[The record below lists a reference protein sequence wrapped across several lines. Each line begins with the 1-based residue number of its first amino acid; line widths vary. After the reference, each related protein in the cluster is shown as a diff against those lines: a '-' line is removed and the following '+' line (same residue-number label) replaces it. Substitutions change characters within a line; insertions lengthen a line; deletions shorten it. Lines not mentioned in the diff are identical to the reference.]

1 MRIAGRAAARR
12 PTAAGMTRVER
23 AARARRRRALAHL
36 ERVRDQREASNN
48 PPARRL
54 RALVLALSFAGGAWA
69 GSAWLADA
77 TLETISVRGAR
88 HLSAQAIAAASG
100 VAPGAPLAALDRDSV
115 AARLAENAW
124 IEQARALA
132 LPSGRLLL
140 AVVEREPVAV
150 LAGEE
155 PWAVDAAG
163 SPFAPAPSEGLEAL
177 PRLVATHATAPG
189 ELAQAVALAR
199 RLPELG
205 LASSARGGHRGAERS
220 GGAIAAASRPGAA
233 RGARPGGSRRQA
245 GGPDPRSRSG
255 ASRAGERHA
264 ARSAFPGPGG
274 PGCHAAPERDGT
286 SGGLARRRDA
296 VQGTA
301 GRVIRRPLMGGNMSR
316 KEELI
321 VGLDIGTT
329 KICVI
334 VAERTENGID
344 VVGIGTHPS
353 RGLRKGVVVDI
364 DATVDS
370 IKHAI
375 EEAELMADCEITT
388 VYAGIAGGHIR
399 GFNSHGVVAVK
410 DREVREGDVRRVIDA
425 AKAVAIPMDREVIHV
440 IPQEFIID
448 DQDGIREPLGMSGVR
463 LEAKIHIVTA
473 AVTSAQNIVK
483 CANRAGLNVM
493 DIVLEP
499 LASAEAALA
508 DDERDLGVCLVDIG
522 GGTTDIA
529 VFADGSIKHTSVLGL
544 GGYHISNDIA
554 VGLRTPFEEAE
565 RIKKKFGMATA
576 RYLPSDDVIS
586 VPSVGGRRPRQ
597 VSRKILCEIIE
608 PRVDEILSLA
618 RRELVKAGLE
628 DRIPSGVVL
637 TGGCSALAGL
647 PELAEEIFEAP
658 VRPGTPSHIGGLQ
671 DVVRGPMYATGVGL
685 ALFGASRSSGASHDA
700 LPHPGRLHLRQ
711 GQAAHAGLVLRGDS
725 ASRDGP
731 EKWLH
736 LAQKRC
742 FHVTFCAGEISR
754 GGERCPSEPDPAP
767 NEREPSRKTGIS

>member
-1 MRIAGRAAARR
+1 
-12 PTAAGMTRVER
+12 
-23 AARARRRRALAHL
+23 
-36 ERVRDQREASNN
+36 
-48 PPARRL
+48 
-54 RALVLALSFAGGAWA
+54 
-69 GSAWLADA
+69 
-77 TLETISVRGAR
+77 
-88 HLSAQAIAAASG
+88 
-100 VAPGAPLAALDRDSV
+100 
-115 AARLAENAW
+115 
-124 IEQARALA
+124 
-132 LPSGRLLL
+132 
-140 AVVEREPVAV
+140 
-150 LAGEE
+150 
-155 PWAVDAAG
+155 
-163 SPFAPAPSEGLEAL
+163 
-177 PRLVATHATAPG
+177 
-189 ELAQAVALAR
+189 
-199 RLPELG
+199 
-205 LASSARGGHRGAERS
+205 
-220 GGAIAAASRPGAA
+220 
-233 RGARPGGSRRQA
+233 
-245 GGPDPRSRSG
+245 
-255 ASRAGERHA
+255 
-264 ARSAFPGPGG
+264 
-274 PGCHAAPERDGT
+274 
-286 SGGLARRRDA
+286 
-296 VQGTA
+296 
-301 GRVIRRPLMGGNMSR
+301 MSR
-316 KEELI
+316 KAELI
-321 VGLDIGTT
+321 IGLDIGTT

-334 VAERTENGID
+334 VSERTENGID

-399 GFNSHGVVAVK
+399 SFNSHGVVAVK
-410 DREVREGDVRRVIDA
+410 DHEVHEGDVKRVIDA

-448 DQDGIREPLGMSGVR
+448 DQDGIHEPLGMSGVR
-463 LEAKIHIVTA
+463 LEAQIHIVTA

-529 VFADGSIKHTSVLGL
+529 VFSDGSITHTSVLGL

-565 RIKKKFGMATA
+565 RIKKKFGMAMA

-618 RRELVKAGLE
+618 RREVVKAGLE

-637 TGGCSALAGL
+637 TGGCSALSGL

-658 VRPGTPSHIGGLQ
+658 VRLGTPSHIGGLQ
-671 DVVRGPMYATGVGL
+671 DVVRSPMYATGVGL
-685 ALFGASRSSGASHDA
+685 ALFGASRIRAR
-700 LPHPGRLHLRQ
+700 PTTRFRI
-711 GQAAHAGLVLRGDS
+711 
-725 ASRDGP
+725 RDGSIFGRVKQRMRDWFY
-731 EKWLH
+731 E
-736 LAQKRC
+736 
-742 FHVTFCAGEISR
+742 EI
-754 GGERCPSEPDPAP
+754 G
-767 NEREPSRKTGIS
+767 